1 MTPELAFEYLIIV
14 TLSVMGLCL
23 LLVLFKTIKG
33 PRVTDRIVTINMT
46 GTLVTSIIAILSVY
60 LNQSYL
66 SDICL
71 IYVLI
76 SFLSV
81 VVLSNVFINRYIEEH
96 KSTNIVPIIDEDK
109 KEGDQ

>member
-14 TLSVMGLCL
+14 TLSIMGLCL

-46 GTLVTSIIAILSVY
+46 GTLV
-60 LNQSYL
+60 
-66 SDICL
+66 
-71 IYVLI
+71 
-76 SFLSV
+76 
-81 VVLSNVFINRYIEEH
+81 LSNVFINRYIEEH
-96 KSTNIVPIIDEDK
+96 KTTNIVPIIDEDK